1 MKLEID
7 NMQSLFVYGTL
18 RLGEPNAHVMERIGG
33 TWCQGYILGQL
44 ENSGWGAALGSPG
57 IRLKDD
63 GSVVHGY
70 VFISEHLEDHWA
82 YLDEFEGAEYHR
94 QAVTVYLQDGKVM
107 QSQVYAL
114 I

>member
-1 MKLEID
+1 MKLEIH

-33 TWCQGYILGQL
+33 TWFKGYILGNL

-57 IRLKDD
+57 IRLKDE
-63 GSVVHGY
+63 GNPVQGY
-70 VFISEHLEDHWA
+70 VFISEHLEDHGE
-82 YLDEFEGAEYHR
+82 YLDEFEGVEYHR
-94 QAVTVYLQDGKVM
+94 QAVTVYLEDGKVM